1 MVEQLTLNQLVL
13 GSSPSRGTTPSFFFP
28 RSSVSFQSTTLKE
41 LMDISPC
48 KGLIMFMMRSFTNW
62 VRKAWL
68 FLLPLLCA
76 TASEVVFEN
85 TAGITTNYY
94 MFGRQYGDDINL
106 AGTGRVVTEFSFLY
120 FGDVSTNLLT
130 PGQWRIRFYKNDGAL
145 DKPSVATSQK
155 PNTLL
160 WDSGLHPVSPG
171 YRIAKLAVP
180 NITVPDRFTWTVEFY
195 NLSQNSGNGAG
206 LVLAHPPT
214 IGAILTG
221 KNSTVIGSFSDFWL
235 LEDSKV
241 LDSWTLQIFS
251 NNPNEGPQG
260 NFFARV
266 VTLVSS
272 NKAPTWTSS
281 APNRRV
287 SEGLP
292 LSFQLKASDADLPPQ
307 PLTFSL
313 VSGPDGL
320 TINPT
325 SGLVSFRPTEAQ
337 GPSTNSV
344 VVRVSDNGTPA
355 LSATN
360 SFTVV
365 VMEVNQ
371 APELVSVG
379 NLSIDPLMLNLIRLE
394 AKDADL
400 PAQKLTFALVNGP
413 KGMTIDP
420 AAGVISWTPTAD
432 QASTQHPVTVSV
444 SDGFR
449 TVSTSFQVTVRAA
462 NTAPYFINLTGRVIR
477 ELTPMS
483 FKLTGRDSNLPA
495 QKLTYGLVSGPLG
508 LTVGEDG
515 QTTWTPTEDQG
526 PSTNTVTVRVTDNGS
541 PSFSTTNTFVIYVTE
556 ANTAPT
562 FSSIYNRSF
571 LESSTLNLPLVGRDP
586 DLPAQ
591 KLTFTLVSGPKGL
604 TMTDSGVIAWK
615 PTEDQ
620 GPSTNRIV
628 VKVTDNASIPLSTT
642 TNFVLIV
649 NEANT
654 APVFAV
660 SNLTVAALGKLSVAL
675 TATDADIPVQTLSYR
690 LESGPQGL
698 TVSPNGLLEW
708 TPAANL
714 ALTTNVVK
722 ASVSDGLSRIQTT
735 FRIIVR
741 AVGSGP
747 GSETKASQRTSLSL
761 VVEPNQ
767 SLALKVAGPEGGRF
781 RVESSSL
788 IGAEW
793 SPVEGVGEIETLGQ
807 DAPVVVPIPSEGADE
822 FRQFRL
828 KKQ

>member
-1 MVEQLTLNQLVL
+1 
-13 GSSPSRGTTPSFFFP
+13 
-28 RSSVSFQSTTLKE
+28 
-41 LMDISPC
+41 MDINPC
-48 KGLIMFMMRSFTNW
+48 KGLIMFMMRSFTDW

-68 FLLPLLCA
+68 FLLPLLSA

-266 VTLVSS
+266 VTLANT

-337 GPSTNSV
+337 GPSTNTV

>member
-1 MVEQLTLNQLVL
+1 
-13 GSSPSRGTTPSFFFP
+13 
-28 RSSVSFQSTTLKE
+28 
-41 LMDISPC
+41 
-48 KGLIMFMMRSFTNW
+48 MFMMRSFTDW
-62 VRKAWL
+62 VRKAWI
-68 FLLPLLCA
+68 FLLPLLSA

-145 DKPSVATSQK
+145 DKPSVASSQK
-155 PNTLL
+155 PSTLL

-214 IGAILTG
+214 IGAILNG
-221 KNSTVIGSFSDFWL
+221 RNSTVIGSFSDFWL

-266 VTLVSS
+266 VTLANT
-272 NKAPTWTSS
+272 NKAPTWASS

-337 GPSTNSV
+337 GPSTNTV

-400 PAQKLTFALVNGP
+400 PAQKLTFALVSGP

-420 AAGVISWTPTAD
+420 AVGVISWTPTAD
-432 QASTQHPVTVSV
+432 QALAQYPVTVSV

-449 TVSTSFQVTVRAA
+449 TVSTSFQVNVRLA
-462 NTAPYFINLTGRVIR
+462 NTTPFFINLTGRVIR
-477 ELTPMS
+477 ELTPMN
-483 FKLTGRDSNLPA
+483 FKLTGRDSDLPA
-495 QKLTYGLVSGPLG
+495 QKLTYGLVRGPKG
-508 LTVGEDG
+508 LTVSEDG
-515 QTTWTPTEDQG
+515 QVSWSPSEDQG
-526 PSTNTVTVRVTDNGS
+526 PSTNTVLVRVTDSGS
-541 PSFSTTNTFVIYVTE
+541 PSFSTTNEFVIYVTE

-571 LESSTLNLPLVGRDP
+571 SETSTLNLQLIGRDA

-591 KLTFTLVSGPKGL
+591 KLTFALVSGPQGL
-604 TMTDSGVIAWK
+604 TMTDAGVIAWK

-628 VKVTDNASIPLSTT
+628 VKVTDNASTPLSTI

-649 NEANT
+649 NEANA

-660 SNLTVAALGKLSVAL
+660 SNLTVAAQSKLSVAL
-675 TATDADIPVQTLSYR
+675 KATDADIPVQKLIYR

-698 TVSPNGLLEW
+698 TVSTNGLLEW

-714 ALTTNVVK
+714 ALTTNAVK
-722 ASVSDGLSRIQTT
+722 ASVTDGVSRIQTT
-735 FRIIVR
+735 FQILVR

-747 GSETKASQRTSLSL
+747 GSETNTVPKTYLSL
-761 VVEPNQ
+761 IFLPNQ
-767 SLALKVAGPEGGRF
+767 SLALKLTGPEGDRF
-781 RVESSSL
+781 RVESSSFL
-788 IGAEW
+788 GLEW
-793 SPVEGVGEIETLGQ
+793 SLVAGVGEITTLGP
-807 DAPVVVPIPSEGADE
+807 DIPVIVPIPSEVTGE
-822 FRQFRL
+822 FRLFRL

>member
-1 MVEQLTLNQLVL
+1 
-13 GSSPSRGTTPSFFFP
+13 
-28 RSSVSFQSTTLKE
+28 
-41 LMDISPC
+41 
-48 KGLIMFMMRSFTNW
+48 MFTMRSFNDW

-68 FLLPLLCA
+68 FLLPLLSA

-85 TAGITTNYY
+85 TTGITTNYY

-145 DKPSVATSQK
+145 DKPSVASSQK

-206 LVLAHPPT
+206 LVLANPPT

-221 KNSTVIGSFSDFWL
+221 RNSTVIGSFTDFWL
-235 LEDSKV
+235 QEDSTV
-241 LDSWTLQIFS
+241 PDSWTLQIFS

-260 NFFARV
+260 NFFAQV
-266 VTLVSS
+266 VTMANP

-313 VSGPDGL
+313 ISGPDGL
-320 TINPT
+320 TVNPT

-337 GPSTNSV
+337 GPSTNTV

-360 SFTVV
+360 AFTVV

-379 NLSIDPLMLNLIRLE
+379 NLSIDPLIPTLIRLV
-394 AKDADL
+394 ANDADL
-400 PAQKLTFALVNGP
+400 PAQKLTFTLVSGP

-420 AAGVISWTPTAD
+420 SAGVVSWTPTAD
-432 QASTQHPVTVSV
+432 QALAQYPVTVSV

-449 TVSTSFQVTVRAA
+449 TVSTSFQVNVRVA
-462 NTAPYFINLTGRVIR
+462 NTPPFFINLTGRVIR

-483 FKLTGRDSNLPA
+483 FRLTGRDSNLPA

-767 SLALKVAGPEGGRF
+767 SLALKVAGPEGCRF

>member
-48 KGLIMFMMRSFTNW
+48 KGLIMFMMRSFTDW

-68 FLLPLLCA
+68 FLLPLLSA

-337 GPSTNSV
+337 GPSTNTV

-379 NLSIDPLMLNLIRLE
+379 NLSIDPLTPNLIRLE
-394 AKDADL
+394 ARDADL
-400 PAQKLTFALVNGP
+400 PAQKLTFALVSGP

>member
-266 VTLVSS
+266 VTLANT

>member
-1 MVEQLTLNQLVL
+1 MTRSPLGLVRIL
-13 GSSPSRGTTPSFFFP
+13 LSFLLF
-28 RSSVSFQSTTLKE
+28 SVSART
-41 LMDISPC
+41 
-48 KGLIMFMMRSFTNW
+48 
-62 VRKAWL
+62 
-68 FLLPLLCA
+68 
-76 TASEVVFEN
+76 SEIVFEN
-85 TAGITTNYY
+85 MTGITTNYY

-130 PGQWRIRFYKNDGAL
+130 PGQWRIRFYQNNGAL

-195 NLSQNSGNGAG
+195 NLSQNTGNGAG
-206 LVLAHPPT
+206 LVLANPPT

-221 KNSTVIGSFSDFWL
+221 KNSTVIGSFTDFWL
-235 LEDSKV
+235 LEDSSV
-241 LDSWTLQIFS
+241 PDSWTLQIFS

-260 NFFARV
+260 NFFAQV
-266 VTLVSS
+266 VTKANP
-272 NKAPTWTSS
+272 NKAPVWTSA

-287 SEGLP
+287 SEG
-292 LSFQLKASDADLPPQ
+292 STIAFQLKATDADLPPQ

-313 VSGPDGL
+313 VSGPEGM
-320 TINPT
+320 TVNPT
-325 SGLVSFRPTEAQ
+325 SGLVSFRPTESQ
-337 GPSTNSV
+337 GPSTNTV
-344 VVRVSDNGTPA
+344 LVRVSDNGTPA

-360 SFTVV
+360 SFSVV

-371 APELVSVG
+371 APELSPIES
-379 NLSIDPLMLNLIRLE
+379 LSIEPLKPLLIGLV

-400 PAQKLTFALVNGP
+400 PPQKLTFALASGP
-413 KGMTIDP
+413 RGMTVDP
-420 AAGVISWTPTAD
+420 ATGMVDWTPTLD
-432 QASTQHPVTVSV
+432 QALAQHPVTVSV

-477 ELTPMS
+477 ELTPMN
-483 FKLTGRDSNLPA
+483 FKLSGRDSNLPA

>member
-48 KGLIMFMMRSFTNW
+48 KDLIMFMMRSFTDW

-68 FLLPLLCA
+68 FLLPLLSA

-337 GPSTNSV
+337 GPSTNTV

-379 NLSIDPLMLNLIRLE
+379 NLSIDPLTPNLIRLE
-394 AKDADL
+394 ARDADL
-400 PAQKLTFALVNGP
+400 PAQKLTFALVSGP

-432 QASTQHPVTVSV
+432 QALAQYPVTVSV

-449 TVSTSFQVTVRAA
+449 TVSTSFQVNVRVA
-462 NTAPYFINLTGRVIR
+462 NTTPFFINLTGRVIR
-477 ELTPMS
+477 ELTPMN
-483 FKLTGRDSNLPA
+483 FKLTGRDSDLPA
-495 QKLTYGLVSGPLG
+495 QKLTYGLVRGPKG
-508 LTVGEDG
+508 LTVSEDG
-515 QTTWTPTEDQG
+515 QVSWSPSEEQG
-526 PSTNTVTVRVTDNGS
+526 PSTNTILVRVTDSGS
-541 PSFSTTNTFVIYVTE
+541 PSFSTTNAFVIYVTE

-571 LESSTLNLPLVGRDP
+571 SETSTLNLPLIGRDA

-591 KLTFTLVSGPKGL
+591 KLTFALVSGPQGL
-604 TMTDSGVIAWK
+604 TMTDAGVIAWK

-620 GPSTNRIV
+620 GPSTHTIV
-628 VKVTDNASIPLSTT
+628 VKVTDNASTPLSTI

-649 NEANT
+649 NEANV
-654 APVFAV
+654 APVFSV
-660 SNLTVAALGKLSVAL
+660 SNLTVAAQSKLSVTL
-675 TATDADIPVQTLSYR
+675 KATDADIPVQKLIYR

-698 TVSPNGLLEW
+698 TVSTNGLLEW

-714 ALTTNVVK
+714 ALTTNAVK
-722 ASVSDGLSRIQTT
+722 ASVTDGVSRIQTT
-735 FRIIVR
+735 FQILVR

-747 GSETKASQRTSLSL
+747 GSETNTVPKTYLSL
-761 VVEPNQ
+761 IFLPNQ
-767 SLALKVAGPEGGRF
+767 SLALKLTGPEGDRF
-781 RVESSSL
+781 RVESSSFL
-788 IGAEW
+788 GSAW
-793 SPVEGVGEIETLGQ
+793 SLVAGVGEITTLGP
-807 DAPVVVPIPSEGADE
+807 DIPVIVPIPSGVTGE
-822 FRQFRL
+822 FRLFRL

>member
-48 KGLIMFMMRSFTNW
+48 KGLIMFMMRSFTDW

-68 FLLPLLCA
+68 FLLPLLSA

>member
-48 KGLIMFMMRSFTNW
+48 KGLIMFMMRSFTDW

-337 GPSTNSV
+337 GPSTNTV

-400 PAQKLTFALVNGP
+400 PAQKLTFALVSGP

>member
-1 MVEQLTLNQLVL
+1 MK
-13 GSSPSRGTTPSFFFP
+13 G
-28 RSSVSFQSTTLKE
+28 
-41 LMDISPC
+41 LMDINPC
-48 KGLIMFMMRSFTNW
+48 KGLIMFMMRSFTDW

-432 QASTQHPVTVSV
+432 QALAQYPVTVSV

>member
-48 KGLIMFMMRSFTNW
+48 KGLIMFMMRSFTDW

>member
-13 GSSPSRGTTPSFFFP
+13 GSSPSRGTTSSFFFP

>member
-68 FLLPLLCA
+68 FLLPLLSA

-266 VTLVSS
+266 VTLANT